1 MVKCRGNISANAC
14 VAIVFGIY
22 KLTKLLITWENSD
35 SGSASGRAGPEG
47 RSMGVRIDR
56 NVLDTVASRGAQ
68 NNYVA
73 RVTKRA
79 AVERY
84 ASEGVER
91 QARREQIIEA
101 GFGENTV
108 SVPGVTIR
116 TLNRNLVEARKAVP
130 STEALREEAA
140 ARVEERREAI
150 RERITPP
157 DIAERLQET
166 AARRQQPPEVQ
177 PQAAAPDNRPRPP
190 EPARPEPV
198 VQRVR
203 PEAAPQARN
212 FATQAAQPQ
221 PAEPPPRQ
229 EPRSP
234 APGAP
239 VTPARLDV
247 LV

>member
-1 MVKCRGNISANAC
+1 
-14 VAIVFGIY
+14 
-22 KLTKLLITWENSD
+22 
-35 SGSASGRAGPEG
+35 
-47 RSMGVRIDR
+47 MGVRIDR
-56 NVLDTVASRGAQ
+56 NVFDTVASRGAQ
-68 NNYVA
+68 DNYVA
-73 RVTKRA
+73 RATKRA

-91 QARREQIIEA
+91 QSRREQVIEA
-101 GFGENTV
+101 GFGDNTV

-116 TLNRNLVEARKAVP
+116 TLNRNLVEARKVVP
-130 STEALREEAA
+130 TTEALREEAA

-150 RERITPP
+150 RDRITPP

-166 AARRQQPPEVQ
+166 AARRQQTPPDQRAPVAVENQ
-177 PQAAAPDNRPRPP
+177 PAPEPPTRP
-190 EPARPEPV
+190 EPA

-212 FATQAAQPQ
+212 FAVQAAPPQPREPQPQ
-221 PAEPPPRQ
+221 Q
-229 EPRSP
+229 EPQNP
-234 APGAP
+234 APGTP